1 MKKVLFLFAI
11 LAGYM
16 SFYSTETHASIKD
29 ARIYINPG
37 HGSWGGEDR
46 HMGTVKHGAPNYTD
60 TSGFFESNTNL
71 EKGFGMLEKL
81 IEYGVPF
88 DRSKNQSNSNLAR
101 LGAALDLSQTNI
113 VMSRVKNGPYPHDG
127 SSYGAYSRPLSEI
140 ATEVE
145 NWGADVFISIHSNA
159 ITEGSTTNYPIYLY
173 RGYDNNVYAGDSK
186 NIAAKC
192 WQYSIENP
200 HMMWTNYT
208 NSTNIRGDI
217 SFWNETYTTTINGYT
232 YYGYYGVLR
241 HGTQGFLVEGYFHT
255 YQPARHKAMNW
266 DVCRIE
272 GAGYAKGFRDYFGA
286 GNAVGTG
293 DIYGI
298 LRDADETF
306 THTYYIPNANTD
318 DKYKPINGATVTLKK
333 PDGTVVKTYTTD
345 DEYNGAFVFNKITP
359 GTYTLEF
366 SHEDYKV
373 STQQV
378 SVTADKVVYPSV
390 KLSKTTEQIPVRGHY
405 AYDLSMT
412 QNGDD
417 YTLKF
422 KSTGAVDKGYVILT
436 NKSTGKKQAIEIDN
450 VVAGENTKII
460 NAFELGTNATFTWSI
475 TLDNPRSTGYELM
488 HSDNSI
494 IYTHKEGSTNYPAR
508 IGLAIDKDPESD
520 TYGSIF
526 SITAFGQGIQRFNP
540 DYSKNGAKLA
550 TGKFG
555 LDTDASTSTN
565 KYVRSNRLA
574 ISNGKVYI
582 ANFANQNTGIS
593 VFNPNDNSTKSI
605 INTKYERSVG
615 FSGNGENRI
624 MYASY
629 GTKIRYFKLGTTD
642 SWTDN
647 DSESP
652 SGSYA
657 LSMLGN
663 GDGDMLI
670 TDKGIF
676 ASQNRFSGNNTSD
689 NPIFVFIDNSGTKKF
704 DSTDNS
710 IASVLSASQCGGMA
724 ITDDLSTFA
733 IVDGYTEGSPAD
745 IEIDVFSV
753 TWSGETPSFSHKY
766 SIPLSGTKQ
775 VDQMEF
781 DPAGNL
787 VVASQ
792 QKGLLVYTI
801 KQPTRQTATPAK
813 ASLTIQGKVLPA
825 VKGQYAYDLKMT
837 QDGDTYTLKFKSTG
851 AVANA
856 NIVFTNTADSEDTKT
871 VEINNVVAGEN
882 TVTLNAADFG
892 KNANYTWAVV
902 IDNPTNSTIEL
913 MHSDNSI
920 IYTHKEGSTNYP
932 ARIGLAIDK
941 DPESDTYGSIFS
953 ITAFGQGIQRFN
965 PDYSKNGAKLATG
978 KFGLDT
984 DASTSTNK
992 YVRSNRLAISNGKV
1006 YIANFANQNTGI
1018 SVFNPNDNSTKSI
1031 INTKYERSVGF
1042 SGNGENRIMYAS
1054 YGTKIRYFKLG
1065 TTDSWT
1071 DNDSESPSG
1080 SYALSMLGNGDGDM
1094 LITDKGIFASQNR
1107 FSGNNTSDNP
1117 IFVFIDN
1124 SGTKKFDSTDNSIAS
1139 VLSASQC
1146 GGMAITDD
1154 LSTFAIVDG
1163 YTEGS
1168 PADIEID
1175 VFSVTWSGETP
1186 SFSHKYSI
1194 PLSGTKQVDQMEFD
1208 PAGNLV
1214 VASQQKGLLVYA
1226 VKNPARTTV
1235 TPAKSTLVIAG
1246 KYIPGTEGH
1255 FAYDLEMEETS
1266 EGYTL
1271 KFKSTGDVDNAKLVL
1286 TEVGD
1291 AKEVNTTEQEIG
1303 AVTKGENSI
1312 ELITESL
1319 PYGTQTWAVILEN
1332 AASEGAEVIKSDAS
1346 VAFENKAQG
1355 GVAVDKDTES
1365 ANFGK
1370 IYTVTAYAQGLQEFD
1385 ASMNPVGE
1393 RLFKDTPFIDA
1404 WYSPYRITANSGK
1417 LYMNDWIDSN
1427 SGVYVYDP
1435 NAETISAPNMFV
1447 GTRPD
1452 DGAGI
1457 MVNENGETV
1466 TCNVSSVAFVG
1477 EGEGRKMYAF
1487 AEDAVNEAPAGSLL
1501 RYDLGT
1507 ADTWAAAPSAAF
1519 SSMSSLLST
1528 KDAVL
1533 LATENGI
1540 ICAQKSENSNTAEK
1554 PAFVVVDFDGNVVY
1568 NSSALTDLNGSM
1580 GAAVALYGNIF
1591 AIVNADGNIEIYK
1604 VAWNENTP
1612 SFSDRYVIKLNNTKQ
1627 ITQMDFD
1634 TAGNLYAFS
1643 VEEGLLKIAVKNEA
1657 RSTRTNAKAEL
1668 QLVNSILTAVES
1680 IEVEAPA
1687 EYYNLQGIKVDKPG
1701 NGIFIKKQGSKASKV
1716 IL

>member
-475 TLDNPRSTGYELM
+475 ALDNPRSTGYELM

-555 LDTDASTSTN
+555 LDTDASTS
-565 KYVRSNRLA
+565 K
-574 ISNGKVYI
+574 
-582 ANFANQNTGIS
+582 
-593 VFNPNDNSTKSI
+593 
-605 INTKYERSVG
+605 
-615 FSGNGENRI
+615 
-624 MYASY
+624 
-629 GTKIRYFKLGTTD
+629 
-642 SWTDN
+642 
-647 DSESP
+647 
-652 SGSYA
+652 
-657 LSMLGN
+657 
-663 GDGDMLI
+663 
-670 TDKGIF
+670 
-676 ASQNRFSGNNTSD
+676 
-689 NPIFVFIDNSGTKKF
+689 
-704 DSTDNS
+704 
-710 IASVLSASQCGGMA
+710 
-724 ITDDLSTFA
+724 
-733 IVDGYTEGSPAD
+733 
-745 IEIDVFSV
+745 
-753 TWSGETPSFSHKY
+753 
-766 SIPLSGTKQ
+766 
-775 VDQMEF
+775 
-781 DPAGNL
+781 
-787 VVASQ
+787 
-792 QKGLLVYTI
+792 
-801 KQPTRQTATPAK
+801 
-813 ASLTIQGKVLPA
+813 
-825 VKGQYAYDLKMT
+825 
-837 QDGDTYTLKFKSTG
+837 
-851 AVANA
+851 
-856 NIVFTNTADSEDTKT
+856 
-871 VEINNVVAGEN
+871 
-882 TVTLNAADFG
+882 
-892 KNANYTWAVV
+892 
-902 IDNPTNSTIEL
+902 
-913 MHSDNSI
+913 
-920 IYTHKEGSTNYP
+920 
-932 ARIGLAIDK
+932 
-941 DPESDTYGSIFS
+941 
-953 ITAFGQGIQRFN
+953 
-965 PDYSKNGAKLATG
+965 
-978 KFGLDT
+978 
-984 DASTSTNK
+984 NK

-1393 RLFKDTPFIDA
+1393 RLFKGTPFIDA
-1404 WYSPYRITANSGK
+1404 WYSPYRVTANSGK

-1457 MVNENGETV
+1457 MINENGETV

-1591 AIVNADGNIEIYK
+1591 AIVNADGKIEIYK

-1687 EYYNLQGIKVDKPG
+1687 EYYNLQGIKVDKPE

>member
-16 SFYSTETHASIKD
+16 SFYSTETHAKSIPSK
-29 ARIYINPG
+29 ALTSAKIYINPG
-37 HGSWGGEDR
+37 HGCWCSECR
-46 HMGTVKHGAPNYTD
+46 HMGTVKHGFNAAD

-71 EKGFGMLEKL
+71 WKAFGMRDKL
-81 IEYGVPF
+81 IEYGVPYNTSIGAN
-88 DRSKNQSNSNLAR
+88 DLRQPNL
-101 LGAALDLSQTNI
+101 
-113 VMSRVKNGPYPHDG
+113 VMSRVKCGGVHNGLYDR
-127 SSYGAYSRPLSEI
+127 ALSEI
-140 ATEVE
+140 AAECE
-145 NWGADVFISIHSNA
+145 NWGADVMISIHSNA
-159 ITEGSTTNYPIYLY
+159 ATEGTNTNYPLLLY
-173 RGYDNNVYAGDSK
+173 RGYTGSNQNGGSQA
-186 NIAAKC
+186 IASSC
-192 WQYSIENP
+192 WGYLWENS
-200 HMMWTNYT
+200 HMMWTYYSAT
-208 NSTNIRGDI
+208 NKNIQGDWTFM
-217 SFWNETYTTTINGYT
+217 SSWGTQG
-232 YYGYYGVLR
+232 YGVLR
-241 HGTQGFLVEGYFHT
+241 HSVPGFLAEGYFHT
-255 YQPARHKAMNW
+255 YQPARHRAMNR
-266 DVCRIE
+266 DAGRIE
-272 GAGYAKGFRDYFGA
+272 GIAYAKGFRDYFG
-286 GNAVGTG
+286 GGKAVSTG
-293 DIYGI
+293 DIYGV
-298 LRDADETF
+298 LRDAERTF
-306 THTYYIPNANTD
+306 THTYYNGNQNTD

-333 PDGTVVKTYTTD
+333 TDGTVVKTYTTD
-345 DEYNGAFVFNKITP
+345 DEYNGVFVFNKVEP
-359 GTYTLEF
+359 GTYNIVC
-366 SHEDYKV
+366 SHPDYADV
-373 STQQV
+373 TT
-378 SVTADKVVYPSV
+378 SVTVQADKVVYPSV
-390 KLSKTTEQIPVRGHY
+390 KISEGEQIPVQGHY

-422 KSTGAVDKGYVILT
+422 KSTGDVENGSVVLT
-436 NKSTGKKQAIEIDN
+436 NTATATKQVIKIGKVTK
-450 VVAGENTKII
+450 GENSYSF
-460 NAFELGTNATFTWSI
+460 NANDLGENSTFTWAIS
-475 TLDNPRSTGYELM
+475 LDNLKSSAVQLIKE
-488 HSDNSI
+488 DNSI
-494 IYTHKEGSTNYPAR
+494 TYSHSSGNMAR
-508 IGLAIDKDPESD
+508 IGLAIDKDTESANFGKIY
-520 TYGSIF
+520 TLTSF
-526 SITAFGQGIQRFNP
+526 SQGLQTFNQ
-540 DYSKNGAKLA
+540 DLSKNGSKVKIG
-550 TGKFG
+550 TFG
-555 LDTDASTSTN
+555 QDTDASTSTN
-565 KYVRSNRLA
+565 KYVRSNR
-574 ISNGKVYI
+574 ITINSGKVYI
-582 ANFANQNTGIS
+582 ANYANQNYGVWVHTPGTTTSSQIIGTNYDRAVGFKGTGS
-593 VFNPNDNSTKSI
+593 NRQMYVMHEKTDNSNLGLRYYNI
-605 INTKYERSVG
+605 
-615 FSGNGENRI
+615 
-624 MYASY
+624 
-629 GTKIRYFKLGTTD
+629 GTSDTWAAG
-642 SWTDN
+642 SN
-647 DSESP
+647 SP
-652 SGSYA
+652 SGS
-657 LSMLGN
+657 LSSTVLAN
-663 GDGDMLI
+663 GDGDI
-670 TDKGIF
+670 IVTSKGIF
-676 ASQNRFSGNNTSD
+676 ASQWRAGTNTSD
-689 NPIFVFIDNSGTKKF
+689 APAFVFYNNS
-704 DSTDNS
+704 NS
-710 IASVLSASQCGGMA
+710 IAFNSSTIGTLSGTHKGGIA
-724 ITDDLSTFA
+724 INNNLSTFA
-733 IVDGYTEGSPAD
+733 IVESPTNTGD
-745 IEIDVFSV
+745 DVEVEIYSV
-753 TWSGETPSFSHKY
+753 TWNGETPSFGLQY

-775 VDQMEF
+775 IDQMAF
-781 DPAGNL
+781 DQADNL
-787 VVASQ
+787 YIASQ

-801 KQPTRQTATPAK
+801 KQPTRQTVTPAK
-813 ASLTIQGKVLPA
+813 ASLKIQGKALPA
-825 VKGQYAYDLKMT
+825 VKGHYAYDLKMT
-837 QDGDTYTLKFKSTG
+837 QSGDNYTLKFKSTG
-851 AVANA
+851 KVDNA
-856 NIVFTNTADSEDTKT
+856 SVLFINKADNDTVTLKLGAIVE
-871 VEINNVVAGEN
+871 GEN

-892 KNANYTWAVV
+892 KNADYTWAVA
-902 IDNPTNSTIEL
+902 IDNPESPSNEL
-913 MHSDNSI
+913 VYSDNSI
-920 IYTHKEGSTNYP
+920 TYNHSSGYM
-932 ARIGLAIDK
+932 ARIGMAINRDTETDK
-941 DPESDTYGSIFS
+941 FGRIFT
-953 ITAFGQGIQRFN
+953 ITSFGQGIQEFDQMYGKIGDRKLKDAFGIDKDESSSNRFI
-965 PDYSKNGAKLATG
+965 
-978 KFGLDT
+978 
-984 DASTSTNK
+984 
-992 YVRSNRLAISNGKV
+992 RSNRLAVSDNKI
-1006 YIANFANQNTGI
+1006 YIANYASLRPGVHI
-1018 SVFNPNDNSTKSI
+1018 YNSHNGGDATI
-1031 INTKYERSVGF
+1031 LNGMYERAVGF
-1042 SGNGENRIMYAS
+1042 SGSGANRKMYVYNDAS
-1054 YGTKIRYFKLG
+1054 LRRYDIG
-1065 TTDSWT
+1065 AGDTWTGNTNAPSATYTT
-1071 DNDSESPSG
+1071 N
-1080 SYALSMLGNGDGDM
+1080 MINGDGDI
-1094 LITDKGIFASQNR
+1094 LVTDNGVIIAQHR
-1107 FSGNNTSDNP
+1107 YRGNNTSDVP
-1117 IFVFIDN
+1117 VFKFVDFDGNIVFN
-1124 SGTKKFDSTDNSIAS
+1124 SSI
-1139 VLSASQC
+1139 LTELTGSQN
-1146 GGMAITDD
+1146 GAMSISSD

-1163 YTEGS
+1163 FAEGS
-1168 PADIEID
+1168 AADIEVDIFD
-1175 VFSVTWSGETP
+1175 VTWAGSTP
-1186 SFSHKYSI
+1186 SFSYRTSI
-1194 PLSGTKQVDQMEFD
+1194 PLVGTKQVDQMTFD
-1208 PAGNLV
+1208 YAGNLV

-1393 RLFKDTPFIDA
+1393 RLFKGTPFIDA
-1404 WYSPYRITANSGK
+1404 WYSPYRVTANSGK

-1457 MVNENGETV
+1457 MINENGETV

-1687 EYYNLQGIKVDKPG
+1687 EYYNLQGIKVDKPE

>member
-16 SFYSTETHASIKD
+16 SFYSTETHAKSIPSK
-29 ARIYINPG
+29 ALTSAKIYINPG
-37 HGSWGGEDR
+37 HGCWCSECR
-46 HMGTVKHGAPNYTD
+46 HMGTVKHGFNAAD

-71 EKGFGMLEKL
+71 WKAFGMRDKL
-81 IEYGVPF
+81 IEYGVPYNTSIGAN
-88 DRSKNQSNSNLAR
+88 DLRQPNL
-101 LGAALDLSQTNI
+101 
-113 VMSRVKNGPYPHDG
+113 VMSRVKCGGVHNGLYDR
-127 SSYGAYSRPLSEI
+127 ALSEI
-140 ATEVE
+140 AAECE
-145 NWGADVFISIHSNA
+145 NWGADVMISIHSNA
-159 ITEGSTTNYPIYLY
+159 ATEGTNTNYPLLLY
-173 RGYDNNVYAGDSK
+173 RGYTGSNQNGGSQA
-186 NIAAKC
+186 IASSC
-192 WQYSIENP
+192 WGYLWENS
-200 HMMWTNYT
+200 HMMWTYYSAT
-208 NSTNIRGDI
+208 NKNIQGDWTFM
-217 SFWNETYTTTINGYT
+217 SSWGTQG
-232 YYGYYGVLR
+232 YGVLR
-241 HGTQGFLVEGYFHT
+241 HSVPGFLAEGYFHT
-255 YQPARHKAMNW
+255 YQPARHRAMNR
-266 DVCRIE
+266 DAGRIE
-272 GAGYAKGFRDYFGA
+272 GIAYAKGFRDYFG
-286 GNAVGTG
+286 GGKAVSTG
-293 DIYGI
+293 DIYGV
-298 LRDADETF
+298 LRDAERTF

-333 PDGTVVKTYTTD
+333 PDGTVVKTYKTD
-345 DEYNGAFVFNKITP
+345 DEYNGVFVFNKVEP
-359 GTYTLEF
+359 GTYNIVC
-366 SHEDYKV
+366 SHPDYADV
-373 STQQV
+373 TT
-378 SVTADKVVYPSV
+378 SVTVQADKVVYPSV
-390 KLSKTTEQIPVRGHY
+390 KISEGEQIPVQGHY

-422 KSTGAVDKGYVILT
+422 KSTGNVENGSVVLTNTATATKQVIKIGKVTKGENSYSFNANDLGENSTFTWAISLDNLKSSAVQLIKEDNSIVNNGNTGLAIDKDPESANFGKFYISSATKGIKCYNQDLSTNSGILFANDFASLDYNCRLTVSDSKVYMASNDADKKGVWVFDPSSTTPTLTNVTGNQPRNIAFYGTGANRKMYAGLYYYNSNGNTQLARFDIGAANTCSSTPNSIPVYTLVNGKGDLISTDKGLFMSQTRASGNNTSDNPVFVLVNYSGNKIFESSNVQNLTGSNGGAIAISKDLSTFAVVDADQSNQNILIYSVT
-436 NKSTGKKQAIEIDN
+436 WDGTTPSFSYQYSFALSGTTQVDQMAFDQADNLYISSSQKGLLVYTIKMPTRQTVTPAKESLKIQGKALPAVKGHYAYDLKMTQSGDNYTLKFKSTGAVAKANIVFTNTADSEDTKTLEINN

-475 TLDNPRSTGYELM
+475 ALDNPRSTGYELM

-555 LDTDASTSTN
+555 LDTDASTS
-565 KYVRSNRLA
+565 K
-574 ISNGKVYI
+574 
-582 ANFANQNTGIS
+582 
-593 VFNPNDNSTKSI
+593 
-605 INTKYERSVG
+605 
-615 FSGNGENRI
+615 
-624 MYASY
+624 
-629 GTKIRYFKLGTTD
+629 
-642 SWTDN
+642 
-647 DSESP
+647 
-652 SGSYA
+652 
-657 LSMLGN
+657 
-663 GDGDMLI
+663 
-670 TDKGIF
+670 
-676 ASQNRFSGNNTSD
+676 
-689 NPIFVFIDNSGTKKF
+689 
-704 DSTDNS
+704 
-710 IASVLSASQCGGMA
+710 
-724 ITDDLSTFA
+724 
-733 IVDGYTEGSPAD
+733 
-745 IEIDVFSV
+745 
-753 TWSGETPSFSHKY
+753 
-766 SIPLSGTKQ
+766 
-775 VDQMEF
+775 
-781 DPAGNL
+781 
-787 VVASQ
+787 
-792 QKGLLVYTI
+792 
-801 KQPTRQTATPAK
+801 
-813 ASLTIQGKVLPA
+813 
-825 VKGQYAYDLKMT
+825 
-837 QDGDTYTLKFKSTG
+837 
-851 AVANA
+851 
-856 NIVFTNTADSEDTKT
+856 
-871 VEINNVVAGEN
+871 
-882 TVTLNAADFG
+882 
-892 KNANYTWAVV
+892 
-902 IDNPTNSTIEL
+902 
-913 MHSDNSI
+913 
-920 IYTHKEGSTNYP
+920 
-932 ARIGLAIDK
+932 
-941 DPESDTYGSIFS
+941 
-953 ITAFGQGIQRFN
+953 
-965 PDYSKNGAKLATG
+965 
-978 KFGLDT
+978 
-984 DASTSTNK
+984 NK

-1393 RLFKDTPFIDA
+1393 RLFKGTPFIDA
-1404 WYSPYRITANSGK
+1404 WYSPYRVTANSGK

-1457 MVNENGETV
+1457 MINENGETV

-1591 AIVNADGNIEIYK
+1591 AIVNADGKIEIYK

-1687 EYYNLQGIKVDKPG
+1687 EYYNLQGIKVDKPE

>member
-16 SFYSTETHASIKD
+16 SFYSTETHAKSIPSK
-29 ARIYINPG
+29 ALTSAKIYINPG
-37 HGSWGGEDR
+37 HGCWCSECR
-46 HMGTVKHGAPNYTD
+46 HMGTVKHGFNAAD

-71 EKGFGMLEKL
+71 WKAFGMRDKL
-81 IEYGVPF
+81 IEYGVPYNTSIGAN
-88 DRSKNQSNSNLAR
+88 DLRQPNL
-101 LGAALDLSQTNI
+101 
-113 VMSRVKNGPYPHDG
+113 VMSRVKCGGVHNGLYDR
-127 SSYGAYSRPLSEI
+127 ALSEI
-140 ATEVE
+140 AAECE
-145 NWGADVFISIHSNA
+145 NWGADVMISIHSNA
-159 ITEGSTTNYPIYLY
+159 ATEGTNTNYPLLLY
-173 RGYDNNVYAGDSK
+173 RGYTGSNQNGGSQA
-186 NIAAKC
+186 IASSC
-192 WQYSIENP
+192 WGYLWENS
-200 HMMWTNYT
+200 HMMWTYYSAT
-208 NSTNIRGDI
+208 NKNIQGDWTFM
-217 SFWNETYTTTINGYT
+217 SSWGTQG
-232 YYGYYGVLR
+232 YGVLR
-241 HGTQGFLVEGYFHT
+241 HSVPGFLAEGYFHT
-255 YQPARHKAMNW
+255 YQPARHRAMNR
-266 DVCRIE
+266 DAGRIE
-272 GAGYAKGFRDYFGA
+272 GIAYAKGFRDYFG
-286 GNAVGTG
+286 GGKAVSTG
-293 DIYGI
+293 DIYGV
-298 LRDADETF
+298 LRDAERTF

-333 PDGTVVKTYTTD
+333 PDGTVVKTYKTD
-345 DEYNGAFVFNKITP
+345 DEYNGVFVFNKVEP
-359 GTYTLEF
+359 GTYNIVC
-366 SHEDYKV
+366 SHPDYADV
-373 STQQV
+373 TT
-378 SVTADKVVYPSV
+378 SVTVQADKVVYPSV
-390 KLSKTTEQIPVRGHY
+390 KISEGEQIPVQGHY

-422 KSTGAVDKGYVILT
+422 KSTGNVENGSVVLT
-436 NKSTGKKQAIEIDN
+436 NTATATKQVIKIGKVTK
-450 VVAGENTKII
+450 GENSYSF
-460 NAFELGTNATFTWSI
+460 NANDLGENSTFTWAIS
-475 TLDNPRSTGYELM
+475 LDNLKSSAVQLIKE
-488 HSDNSI
+488 DNSI
-494 IYTHKEGSTNYPAR
+494 VNNGNT
-508 IGLAIDKDPESD
+508 GLAIDKDPESAN
-520 TYGSIF
+520 F
-526 SITAFGQGIQRFNP
+526 
-540 DYSKNGAKLA
+540 
-550 TGKFG
+550 GKFYISSATKG
-555 LDTDASTSTN
+555 IKCYNQDLSTN
-565 KYVRSNRLA
+565 SGILFANDFASLDYNCRLTVSDSKVYMASNDADKKGVWVFDPSSTTPTLTNVTGNQPRNIAFYGTGANRKMYAGLYYYN
-574 ISNGKVYI
+574 SNGNTQLARFDIGAANTCSSTPNSIPVYTLV
-582 ANFANQNTGIS
+582 NGKGDLIS
-593 VFNPNDNSTKSI
+593 
-605 INTKYERSVG
+605 
-615 FSGNGENRI
+615 
-624 MYASY
+624 
-629 GTKIRYFKLGTTD
+629 
-642 SWTDN
+642 
-647 DSESP
+647 
-652 SGSYA
+652 
-657 LSMLGN
+657 
-663 GDGDMLI
+663 
-670 TDKGIF
+670 TDKGLF
-676 ASQNRFSGNNTSD
+676 MSQTRASGNNTSD
-689 NPIFVFIDNSGTKKF
+689 NPVFVLVNYSGNKIFESSNVQNLTGSNGGA
-704 DSTDNS
+704 
-710 IASVLSASQCGGMA
+710 IAISK
-724 ITDDLSTFA
+724 DLSTFA
-733 IVDGYTEGSPAD
+733 VVDAD
-745 IEIDVFSV
+745 QSNQNILIYSV
-753 TWSGETPSFSHKY
+753 TWDGTTPSFSYQY
-766 SIPLSGTKQ
+766 SFALSGTTQ
-775 VDQMEF
+775 VDQMAF
-781 DPAGNL
+781 DQADNL
-787 VVASQ
+787 YISSS

-801 KQPTRQTATPAK
+801 KMPTRQTVTPAK
-813 ASLTIQGKVLPA
+813 ESLKIQGKALPA
-825 VKGQYAYDLKMT
+825 VKGHYAYDLKMT
-837 QDGDTYTLKFKSTG
+837 QSGDNYTLKFKSTG
-851 AVANA
+851 AVAKA

-871 VEINNVVAGEN
+871 LEINNVVAGEN

-892 KNANYTWAVV
+892 KNADYTWAVA
-902 IDNPTNSTIEL
+902 IDNPESPSNEL
-913 MHSDNSI
+913 VYSDNSI
-920 IYTHKEGSTNYP
+920 TYNHSSGYM
-932 ARIGLAIDK
+932 ARIGMAINRDTETDK
-941 DPESDTYGSIFS
+941 FGRIFT
-953 ITAFGQGIQRFN
+953 ITSFGQGIQEFDQMYGKIGDRKLKDAFGIDKDESSSNRFI
-965 PDYSKNGAKLATG
+965 
-978 KFGLDT
+978 
-984 DASTSTNK
+984 
-992 YVRSNRLAISNGKV
+992 RSNRLAVSDNKI
-1006 YIANFANQNTGI
+1006 YIANYASLRPGVHI
-1018 SVFNPNDNSTKSI
+1018 YNSHNGGDATI
-1031 INTKYERSVGF
+1031 LNGMYERAVGF
-1042 SGNGENRIMYAS
+1042 SGSGANRKMYVYNDAS
-1054 YGTKIRYFKLG
+1054 LRRYDIG
-1065 TTDSWT
+1065 AGDTWTGNTNAPSATYTT
-1071 DNDSESPSG
+1071 N
-1080 SYALSMLGNGDGDM
+1080 MINGDGDI
-1094 LITDKGIFASQNR
+1094 LVTDNGVIIAQHR
-1107 FSGNNTSDNP
+1107 YRGNNTSDVP
-1117 IFVFIDN
+1117 VFKFVDFDGNIVFN
-1124 SGTKKFDSTDNSIAS
+1124 SSI
-1139 VLSASQC
+1139 LTELTGSQN
-1146 GGMAITDD
+1146 GAMSISSD

-1163 YTEGS
+1163 FAEGS
-1168 PADIEID
+1168 AADIEVDIFD
-1175 VFSVTWSGETP
+1175 VTWAGSTP
-1186 SFSHKYSI
+1186 SFSYRTSI
-1194 PLSGTKQVDQMEFD
+1194 PLVGTKQVDQMTFD
-1208 PAGNLV
+1208 YAGNLV

-1355 GVAVDKDTES
+1355 GVAVDKYTES

-1457 MVNENGETV
+1457 MVNGNGETV

-1687 EYYNLQGIKVDKPG
+1687 EYYNLQGIKVDKPE

>member
-345 DEYNGAFVFNKITP
+345 DEYNGVFVFNKVEP
-359 GTYTLEF
+359 GTYNIVC
-366 SHEDYKV
+366 SHPDYADV
-373 STQQV
+373 TT
-378 SVTADKVVYPSV
+378 SVTVQADKVVYPSV
-390 KLSKTTEQIPVRGHY
+390 KISEGEQIPVQGHY

-422 KSTGAVDKGYVILT
+422 KSTGNVENGSVVLT
-436 NKSTGKKQAIEIDN
+436 NTATATKQVIKIGKVTK
-450 VVAGENTKII
+450 GENSYSF
-460 NAFELGTNATFTWSI
+460 NANDLGENSTFTWAIS
-475 TLDNPRSTGYELM
+475 LDNLKSSAVQLIKE
-488 HSDNSI
+488 DNSI
-494 IYTHKEGSTNYPAR
+494 VNNGNT
-508 IGLAIDKDPESD
+508 GLAIDKDPESAN
-520 TYGSIF
+520 F
-526 SITAFGQGIQRFNP
+526 
-540 DYSKNGAKLA
+540 
-550 TGKFG
+550 GKFYISSATKG
-555 LDTDASTSTN
+555 IKCYNQDLSTN
-565 KYVRSNRLA
+565 SGILFANDFASLDYNCRLTVSDSKVYMASNDADKKGVWVFDPSSTTPTLTNVTGNQPRNIAFYGTGANRKMYAGLYYYN
-574 ISNGKVYI
+574 SNGNTQLARFDIGAANTCSSTPNSIPVYTLV
-582 ANFANQNTGIS
+582 NGKGDLIS
-593 VFNPNDNSTKSI
+593 
-605 INTKYERSVG
+605 
-615 FSGNGENRI
+615 
-624 MYASY
+624 
-629 GTKIRYFKLGTTD
+629 
-642 SWTDN
+642 
-647 DSESP
+647 
-652 SGSYA
+652 
-657 LSMLGN
+657 
-663 GDGDMLI
+663 
-670 TDKGIF
+670 TDKGLF
-676 ASQNRFSGNNTSD
+676 MSQTRASGNNTSD
-689 NPIFVFIDNSGTKKF
+689 NPVFVLVNYSGNKIFESSNVQNLTGSNGGA
-704 DSTDNS
+704 
-710 IASVLSASQCGGMA
+710 IAISK
-724 ITDDLSTFA
+724 DLSTFA
-733 IVDGYTEGSPAD
+733 VVDAD
-745 IEIDVFSV
+745 QSNQNILIYSV
-753 TWSGETPSFSHKY
+753 TWDGTTPSFSYQY
-766 SIPLSGTKQ
+766 SFALSGTTQ
-775 VDQMEF
+775 VDQMAF
-781 DPAGNL
+781 DQADNL
-787 VVASQ
+787 YISSS

-801 KQPTRQTATPAK
+801 KMPTRQTVTPAK
-813 ASLTIQGKVLPA
+813 ESLKIQGKALPA
-825 VKGQYAYDLKMT
+825 VKGHYAYDLKMT
-837 QDGDTYTLKFKSTG
+837 QSGDNYTLKFKSTG
-851 AVANA
+851 AVAKA

-871 VEINNVVAGEN
+871 LEINNVVAGEN

-892 KNANYTWAVV
+892 KNADYTWAVA
-902 IDNPTNSTIEL
+902 IDNPESPSNEL
-913 MHSDNSI
+913 VYSDNSI
-920 IYTHKEGSTNYP
+920 TYNHSSGYM
-932 ARIGLAIDK
+932 ARIGMAINRDTETDK
-941 DPESDTYGSIFS
+941 FGRIFT
-953 ITAFGQGIQRFN
+953 ITSFGQGIQEFDQMYGKIGDRKLKDAFGIDKDESSSNRFI
-965 PDYSKNGAKLATG
+965 
-978 KFGLDT
+978 
-984 DASTSTNK
+984 
-992 YVRSNRLAISNGKV
+992 RSNRLAVSDNKI
-1006 YIANFANQNTGI
+1006 YIANYASLRPGVHI
-1018 SVFNPNDNSTKSI
+1018 YNSHNGGDATI
-1031 INTKYERSVGF
+1031 LNGMYERAVGF
-1042 SGNGENRIMYAS
+1042 SGSGANRKMYVYNDAS
-1054 YGTKIRYFKLG
+1054 LRRYDIG
-1065 TTDSWT
+1065 AGDTWTGNTNAPSATYTT
-1071 DNDSESPSG
+1071 N
-1080 SYALSMLGNGDGDM
+1080 MINGDGDI
-1094 LITDKGIFASQNR
+1094 LVTDNGVIIAQHR
-1107 FSGNNTSDNP
+1107 YRGNNTSDVP
-1117 IFVFIDN
+1117 VFKFVDFDGNIVFN
-1124 SGTKKFDSTDNSIAS
+1124 SSI
-1139 VLSASQC
+1139 LTELTGSQN
-1146 GGMAITDD
+1146 GAMSISSD

-1163 YTEGS
+1163 FAEGS
-1168 PADIEID
+1168 AADIEVDIFD
-1175 VFSVTWSGETP
+1175 VTWAGSTP
-1186 SFSHKYSI
+1186 SFSYRTSI
-1194 PLSGTKQVDQMEFD
+1194 PLVGTKQVDQMTFD
-1208 PAGNLV
+1208 YAGNLV

-1457 MVNENGETV
+1457 MVNGNGETV

-1687 EYYNLQGIKVDKPG
+1687 EYYNLQGIKVDKPE

>member
-16 SFYSTETHASIKD
+16 SFYSTETHAKSIPSK
-29 ARIYINPG
+29 ALTSAKIYINPG
-37 HGSWGGEDR
+37 HGCWCSECR
-46 HMGTVKHGAPNYTD
+46 HMGTVKHGFNAAD

-71 EKGFGMLEKL
+71 WKAFGMRDKL
-81 IEYGVPF
+81 IEYGVPYNTSIGAN
-88 DRSKNQSNSNLAR
+88 DLRQPNL
-101 LGAALDLSQTNI
+101 
-113 VMSRVKNGPYPHDG
+113 VMSRVKCGGVHNGLYDR
-127 SSYGAYSRPLSEI
+127 ALSEI
-140 ATEVE
+140 AAECE
-145 NWGADVFISIHSNA
+145 NWGADVMISIHSNA
-159 ITEGSTTNYPIYLY
+159 ATEGTNTNYPLLLY
-173 RGYDNNVYAGDSK
+173 RGYTGSNQNGGSQA
-186 NIAAKC
+186 IASSC
-192 WQYSIENP
+192 WGYLWENS
-200 HMMWTNYT
+200 HMMWTYYSAT
-208 NSTNIRGDI
+208 NKNIQGDWTFM
-217 SFWNETYTTTINGYT
+217 SSWGTQG
-232 YYGYYGVLR
+232 YGVLR
-241 HGTQGFLVEGYFHT
+241 HSVPGFLAEGYFHT
-255 YQPARHKAMNW
+255 YQPARHRAMNR
-266 DVCRIE
+266 DAGRIE
-272 GAGYAKGFRDYFGA
+272 GIAYAKGFRDYFG
-286 GNAVGTG
+286 GGKAVSTG
-293 DIYGI
+293 DIYGV
-298 LRDADETF
+298 LRDAERTF

-333 PDGTVVKTYTTD
+333 PDGTVVKTYKTD
-345 DEYNGAFVFNKITP
+345 DEYNGVFVFNKVEP
-359 GTYTLEF
+359 GTYNIVC
-366 SHEDYKV
+366 SHPDYADV
-373 STQQV
+373 TT
-378 SVTADKVVYPSV
+378 SVTVQADKVVYPSV
-390 KLSKTTEQIPVRGHY
+390 KISEGEQIPVQGHY

-422 KSTGAVDKGYVILT
+422 KSTGNVENGSVVLT
-436 NKSTGKKQAIEIDN
+436 NTATATKQVIKIGKVTK
-450 VVAGENTKII
+450 GENSYSF
-460 NAFELGTNATFTWSI
+460 NANDLGENSTFTWAIS
-475 TLDNPRSTGYELM
+475 LDNLKSSAVQLIKE
-488 HSDNSI
+488 DNSI
-494 IYTHKEGSTNYPAR
+494 VNNGNT
-508 IGLAIDKDPESD
+508 GLAIDKDPESAN
-520 TYGSIF
+520 F
-526 SITAFGQGIQRFNP
+526 
-540 DYSKNGAKLA
+540 
-550 TGKFG
+550 GKFYISSATKG
-555 LDTDASTSTN
+555 IKCYNQDLSTN
-565 KYVRSNRLA
+565 SGILFANDFASLDYNCRLTVSDSKVYMASNDADKKGVWVFDPSSTTPTLTNVTGNQPRNIAFYGTGANRKMYAGLYYYN
-574 ISNGKVYI
+574 SNGNTQLARFDIGAANTCSSTPNSIPVYTLV
-582 ANFANQNTGIS
+582 NGKGDLIS
-593 VFNPNDNSTKSI
+593 
-605 INTKYERSVG
+605 
-615 FSGNGENRI
+615 
-624 MYASY
+624 
-629 GTKIRYFKLGTTD
+629 
-642 SWTDN
+642 
-647 DSESP
+647 
-652 SGSYA
+652 
-657 LSMLGN
+657 
-663 GDGDMLI
+663 
-670 TDKGIF
+670 TDKGLF
-676 ASQNRFSGNNTSD
+676 MSQTRASGNNTSD
-689 NPIFVFIDNSGTKKF
+689 NPVFVLVNYSGNKIFESSNVQNLTGSNGGA
-704 DSTDNS
+704 
-710 IASVLSASQCGGMA
+710 IAISK
-724 ITDDLSTFA
+724 DLSTFA
-733 IVDGYTEGSPAD
+733 VVDAD
-745 IEIDVFSV
+745 QSNQNILIYSV
-753 TWSGETPSFSHKY
+753 TWDGTTPSFSYQY
-766 SIPLSGTKQ
+766 SFALSGTTQ
-775 VDQMEF
+775 VDQMAF
-781 DPAGNL
+781 DQADNL
-787 VVASQ
+787 YISSS

-801 KQPTRQTATPAK
+801 KMPTRQTVTPAK
-813 ASLTIQGKVLPA
+813 ESLKIQGKALPA
-825 VKGQYAYDLKMT
+825 VKGHYAYDLKMT
-837 QDGDTYTLKFKSTG
+837 QSGDNYTLKFKSTG
-851 AVANA
+851 AVAKA

-871 VEINNVVAGEN
+871 LEINNVVAGEN

-892 KNANYTWAVV
+892 KNADYTWAVA
-902 IDNPTNSTIEL
+902 IDNPESPSNEL
-913 MHSDNSI
+913 VYSDNSI
-920 IYTHKEGSTNYP
+920 TYNHSSGYM
-932 ARIGLAIDK
+932 ARIGMAINRDTETDK
-941 DPESDTYGSIFS
+941 FGRIFT
-953 ITAFGQGIQRFN
+953 ITSFGQGIQEFDQMYGKIGDRKLKDAFGIDKDESSSNRFI
-965 PDYSKNGAKLATG
+965 
-978 KFGLDT
+978 
-984 DASTSTNK
+984 
-992 YVRSNRLAISNGKV
+992 RSNRLAVSDNKI
-1006 YIANFANQNTGI
+1006 YIANYASLRPGVHI
-1018 SVFNPNDNSTKSI
+1018 YNSHNGGDATI
-1031 INTKYERSVGF
+1031 LNGMYERAVGF
-1042 SGNGENRIMYAS
+1042 SGSGANRKMYVYNDAS
-1054 YGTKIRYFKLG
+1054 LRRYDIG
-1065 TTDSWT
+1065 AGDTWTGNTNAPSATYTT
-1071 DNDSESPSG
+1071 N
-1080 SYALSMLGNGDGDM
+1080 MINGDGDI
-1094 LITDKGIFASQNR
+1094 LVTDNGVIIAQHR
-1107 FSGNNTSDNP
+1107 YRGNNTSDVP
-1117 IFVFIDN
+1117 VFKFVDFDGNIVFN
-1124 SGTKKFDSTDNSIAS
+1124 SSI
-1139 VLSASQC
+1139 LTELTGSQN
-1146 GGMAITDD
+1146 GAMSISSD

-1163 YTEGS
+1163 FAEGS
-1168 PADIEID
+1168 AADIEVDIFD
-1175 VFSVTWSGETP
+1175 VTWAGSTP
-1186 SFSHKYSI
+1186 SFSYRTSI
-1194 PLSGTKQVDQMEFD
+1194 PLVGTKQVDQMTFD
-1208 PAGNLV
+1208 YAGNLV

-1457 MVNENGETV
+1457 MVNGNGETV

-1591 AIVNADGNIEIYK
+1591 AIVNADGKIEIYK

-1687 EYYNLQGIKVDKPG
+1687 EYYNLQGIKVDKPE